1 MTRYDP
7 WGPRDELKRRIE
19 ARLTAMLGAD
29 AARNA
34 AIELIGLFWTV
45 EDDWDRVDVTTVGQ
59 SGESFIDNRSLV
71 ARVPV
76 QGVAWT
82 RPVDRT
88 VTPEGS
94 DG

>member
-1 MTRYDP
+1 MARRDP
-7 WGPRDELKRRIE
+7 MGARDELKRRMA

-34 AIELIGLFWTV
+34 AIELIGLFHTV
-45 EDDWDRVDVTTVGQ
+45 EDDWDRIDVTTLAE
-59 SGESFIDNRSLV
+59 SGESFIENRWLV

-76 QGVAWT
+76 QGVTWS

-88 VTPEGS
+88 VAPGGS
-94 DG
+94 E